1 MYWFIPL
8 LAFLLYANTLSHDF
22 VLDDGIVITENDF
35 TKKGF
40 GGIWQILTTD
50 SFHGFFKDGDKQ
62 NLVSGGRYRPLSVVL
77 FAVEYQ
83 FFGKNAFLGHLFTII
98 WYSLMCFILL
108 ITLQLLFKEVK
119 HGKLIATI
127 AAIIFTIHPIHT
139 EAVANIKGRDE
150 ILSLLFSVLALYSLL
165 IWIDE
170 RKKMGLYAGIFSFF
184 LGLLAKENAITFLG
198 VIPLAIWLFRSND
211 TKLAIKTGLVLLV
224 PGIVFLAIR
233 QSILGDTFVAESME
247 LMNNPFLKFED
258 GRYIPFTSGER
269 LATIIFTWLMY
280 LKLLFWPLVLTHD
293 YYPRHIEMMT
303 FANWQVILSV
313 LVHLFLVIFA
323 IIKLKSSKLISFA
336 ILFYFMT
343 FSIVSNLLFPIGTNM
358 AERFMFMPSVGVCIA
373 LAYFVVKIAEN
384 NRGVALGLSL
394 VFSLFFVIK
403 TYSRNEAW
411 KDNHTLFSTDIHHSP
426 NSAKLL
432 NAIGGSTIDKYKD
445 ENDQGVKDK
454 AMDEAINY
462 LNKAL
467 KVHPTYTGADLLIG
481 NALFFKKDFE
491 GAIAQYRKLLAYA
504 PNDVD
509 SKKNLALTLR
519 EWGKYTGETLND
531 INKAYTLLDESYQID
546 PTDIETMRLLAIAS
560 GIRGDHEKVI
570 LFLNQVL
577 QQDSLNANVHFNLSR
592 AYSFMGE
599 LEKERIHLQKA
610 QALDPNILGKN

>member
-1 MYWFIPL
+1 MVNKLESILTSQKMYWFIPL

-98 WYSLMCFILL
+98 WYSFMCFILL

-247 LMNNPFLKFED
+247 LMNNPFLKFEG

-269 LATIIFTWLMY
+269 LATIIFTWLLY

-313 LVHLFLVIFA
+313 LVHLFLVI
-323 IIKLKSSKLISFA
+323 
-336 ILFYFMT
+336 Y
-343 FSIVSNLLFPIGTNM
+343 
-358 AERFMFMPSVGVCIA
+358 A
-373 LAYFVVKIAEN
+373 L
-384 NRGVALGLSL
+384 
-394 VFSLFFVIK
+394 
-403 TYSRNEAW
+403 
-411 KDNHTLFSTDIHHSP
+411 
-426 NSAKLL
+426 
-432 NAIGGSTIDKYKD
+432 
-445 ENDQGVKDK
+445 
-454 AMDEAINY
+454 
-462 LNKAL
+462 
-467 KVHPTYTGADLLIG
+467 
-481 NALFFKKDFE
+481 
-491 GAIAQYRKLLAYA
+491 
-504 PNDVD
+504 
-509 SKKNLALTLR
+509 
-519 EWGKYTGETLND
+519 
-531 INKAYTLLDESYQID
+531 
-546 PTDIETMRLLAIAS
+546 
-560 GIRGDHEKVI
+560 
-570 LFLNQVL
+570 
-577 QQDSLNANVHFNLSR
+577 
-592 AYSFMGE
+592 
-599 LEKERIHLQKA
+599 
-610 QALDPNILGKN
+610 